1 MKDDEAKYEA
11 LLQDGLKELFES
23 YPYYF
28 STFVKHELK
37 KLATSE
43 KKYWIQEVVP
53 RFFFFFFFF
62 FFDGFSFYKRY
73 SKPYILWKNLVVN
86 KTGINTVNDDQ
97 RNFVFDLMKR
107 CNVGIFIKIYEIKD
121 SDNKRLHEKS
131 KPKALDILLKLKKVQ
146 KW

>member
-1 MKDDEAKYEA
+1 MKN
-11 LLQDGLKELFES
+11 
-23 YPYYF
+23 
-28 STFVKHELK
+28 ELK
-37 KLATSE
+37 QLATSE
-43 KKYWIQEVVP
+43 KNIEYKKLSQD
-53 RFFFFFFFF
+53 FFFFFFFY
-62 FFDGFSFYKRY
+62 GFSFYKRY